1 MEFYMKF
8 SVSTYSFSQLTSKG
22 EKTEKELIALA
33 KEMEFDGIEFAEIH
47 PPKGV
52 SKEDYAKELRDECE
66 KVGITAVNY
75 TIGAEFLYPR
85 GGSVDSEVERLRKE
99 LDIAKILGVSGMRHD
114 ATGGWKNENRMQ
126 RGYNEALP
134 YLVEGCKKVTEY
146 GKTLGIR
153 TMVENH
159 GYFCQDSERVEKLI
173 NGVADENFGVLFD
186 MGNFLCAD
194 EDPIFAVGR
203 LAPYVFHVHAKDFHL
218 KSGDSIAP
226 TNGFFPSRA
235 GNFLRGAI
243 VGHGCVP
250 VLQCMSTLI
259 KSGYNGFISI
269 EFEGIE
275 DAKTGVEWGLNTLVR
290 YHDVLAG

>member
-1 MEFYMKF
+1 MKF

-52 SKEDYAKELRDECE
+52 SKENYAKELRDECE

-85 GGSVDSEVERLRKE
+85 GGSVDSEVERLKKE

-250 VLQCMSTLI
+250 VFQCMATLQR
-259 KSGYNGFISI
+259 SGYDKFISI

-275 DAKTGVEWGLNTLVR
+275 HAETGVEWGHNTLLR
-290 YHDVLAG
+290 YRDVLAG

>member
-1 MEFYMKF
+1 MKF

-52 SKEDYAKELRDECE
+52 SKENYAKELRDECE